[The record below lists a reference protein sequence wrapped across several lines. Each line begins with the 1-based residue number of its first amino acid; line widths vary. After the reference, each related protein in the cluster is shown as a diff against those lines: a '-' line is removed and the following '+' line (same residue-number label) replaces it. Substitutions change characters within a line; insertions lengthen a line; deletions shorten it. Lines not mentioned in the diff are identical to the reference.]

1 MSGGCEALGSPHF
14 VIHIEI
20 SSVAA
25 PNSLRRPVPLHLLA
39 LRGLCTA
46 VSVCTLQPWLPP
58 RQARLRCRLRRRA
71 RQRWRCGL
79 RCTHGGWRGAQGRAR
94 VYCVAV
100 CSRRLRAA
108 SRRCGRAARST
119 FRRCSSWAAVP
130 GASPSIP
137 SAPPGVRVNP
147 RAAAL
152 APRAAPQ
159 PQQQPVGEP
168 HAHPAARRGNT
179 AVKGSREHVALY
191 LEAADAASA
200 PVGWKRYVD
209 FRLGVVTQLVRVAG
223 SARRRRAAGACGRS
237 FVPDSSPCRP
247 TAQPAEGPDRASV
260 WRSGAHEFNSETS
273 DGTWGF
279 SQARRGAWQ
288 LCRP

>member
-1 MSGGCEALGSPHF
+1 MEVWSSVHSWRLERCARKSKTVLRCGVLTPPARSFSTLWTRGKKHFSEVFFVGGCPWRL
-14 VIHIEI
+14 
-20 SSVAA
+20 
-25 PNSLRRPVPLHLLA
+25 SLYPKCA
-39 LRGLCTA
+39 
-46 VSVCTLQPWLPP
+46 SW
-58 RQARLRCRLRRRA
+58 RA
-71 RQRWRCGL
+71 CEP
-79 RCTHGGWRGAQGRAR
+79 
-94 VYCVAV
+94 
-100 CSRRLRAA
+100 SR
-108 SRRCGRAARST
+108 SR
-119 FRRCSSWAAVP
+119 
-130 GASPSIP
+130 
-137 SAPPGVRVNP
+137 P
-147 RAAAL
+147 RA
-152 APRAAPQ
+152 PRSQQ
-159 PQQQPVGEP
+159 PRQQPVGMP

-209 FRLGVVTQLVRVAG
+209 FRLGVVTQLVRAAG
-223 SARRRRAAGACGRS
+223 SALRRRAAGGCGRS